1 MDFKIIFLLFIIY
14 SFLGWIVEV
23 LDIYFEQNKLLNRGF
38 LIGPVCPIYGVGCL
52 LLYFLLKKY
61 MEEPIVVFVLAIVIC
76 ALLEYFTSYVMEKIF
91 KVRWWDYSNKKYN
104 INGRICLETMLPFGI
119 MGCLILYYV
128 NPFCLKILGMLNSV
142 FLNIIFYSILTIF
155 VVDLAVSLKVITNIK
170 FVTSNVVKDNTE
182 EITKKVRQTIINKIK
197 SFKSGKDNLNVKIKK
212 ILSEQSYFTKRFVNS
227 FPKFKIIDKIKKK

>member
-1 MDFKIIFLLFIIY
+1 
-14 SFLGWIVEV
+14 
-23 LDIYFEQNKLLNRGF
+23 
-38 LIGPVCPIYGVGCL
+38 
-52 LLYFLLKKY
+52 
-61 MEEPIVVFVLAIVIC
+61 
-76 ALLEYFTSYVMEKIF
+76 
-91 KVRWWDYSNKKYN
+91 
-104 INGRICLETMLPFGI
+104 
-119 MGCLILYYV
+119 
-128 NPFCLKILGMLNSV
+128 MLNSV
-142 FLNIIFYSILTIF
+142 VLNIIFYSILTIF

>member
-142 FLNIIFYSILTIF
+142 VLNIIFYSILTTF

>member
-142 FLNIIFYSILTIF
+142 VLNIIFYSILTIF